1 MVHKLK
7 TRLARE
13 ESGFT
18 LIELLVV
25 LIILAILL
33 AIAIPSYLSFKDR
46 ANKTSAESAVRTL
59 VPSVEA
65 YSSDNTPGSQNDP
78 DTSTSDN
85 GYTGMTMVRLK
96 SGNPPANTG
105 YDQSI
110 DLTSPHVWVD
120 PTDAGAAATGATI
133 PVPGS
138 TTYCIV
144 AQTSDWFAWKL
155 GPDAPIKAS
164 KTVASV
170 CT

>member
-59 VPSVEA
+59 VPSVES
-65 YSSDNTPGSQNDP
+65 YSSDNTPGSTNDP
-78 DTSTSDN
+78 DASATDN
-85 GYTGMTMVRLK
+85 GYAGMTMDELK
-96 SGNPPANTG
+96 NGNPPANTG

-110 DLTSPHVWVD
+110 DLVTPHVWVNSAD
-120 PTDAGAAATGATI
+120 LNSIVPVAKNPTS
-133 PVPGS
+133 P
-138 TTYCIV
+138 TYCIV
-144 AQTSDWFAWKL
+144 AQTSDWYAWKA
-155 GPDAPIKAS
+155 GPDQPIKAS
-164 KTVASV
+164 KTLASV

>member
-46 ANKTSAESAVRTL
+46 ANKTSAQSAVRTL
-59 VPSVEA
+59 VPSVES
-65 YSSDNTPGSQNDP
+65 YSSDNTPGSTNDP
-78 DTSTSDN
+78 DLPATGDS
-85 GYTGMTMVRLK
+85 GYAGMKMQILHDT
-96 SGNPPANTG
+96 

-110 DLTSPHVWVD
+110 NLTSPHVWVD
-120 PTDAGAAATGATI
+120 PTDAGAPVGVTI
-133 PVPGS
+133 PVPTS

-144 AQTSDWFAWKL
+144 AQTSDWYAWKK
-155 GPDAPIKAS
+155 GPDAPILAS
-164 KTVASV
+164 KTAANV
-170 CT
+170 CA

>member
-59 VPSVEA
+59 VPSIEA
-65 YSSDNTPGSQNDP
+65 YGSDNTPGAPATQDP
-78 DTSTSDN
+78 DASSTDN
-85 GYTGMTMVRLK
+85 GYTGMTAAILASK
-96 SGNPPANTG
+96 
-105 YDQSI
+105 YDQSL
-110 DLTSPHVWVD
+110 DVSATEHVWVN
-120 PTDAGAAATGATI
+120 PTDTNHPAGATSFVAPTDN
-133 PVPGS
+133 V
-138 TTYCIV
+138 YCAV
-144 AQTSDWFAWKL
+144 AQVADWYAWKA
-155 GPDAPIKAS
+155 GPDKPIKAD
-164 KTVASV
+164 KTVANV

>member
-59 VPSVEA
+59 VPSVES

-78 DTSTSDN
+78 DLPTTSDN
-85 GYTGMTMVRLK
+85 GYQGMTMAILK
-96 SGNPPANTG
+96 AT

-110 DLTSPHVWVD
+110 DLTSPHVWVNS
-120 PTDAGAAATGATI
+120 TDAGSLVPAANNPTATG
-133 PVPGS
+133 
-138 TTYCIV
+138 YCIV
-144 AQTSDWFAWKL
+144 AQTSDWYAWKA

>member
-85 GYTGMTMVRLK
+85 GYMGMTMALLK
-96 SGNPPANTG
+96 NGNPPANTG

-110 DLTSPHVWVD
+110 DLTSPHVWVNS
-120 PTDAGAAATGATI
+120 TDAGSIVPAADNPTA
-133 PVPGS
+133 

-144 AQTSDWFAWKL
+144 AQTSDWYAWKA
-155 GPDAPIKAS
+155 GPDQPIKAS
-164 KTVASV
+164 KTVANV